1 MKTTDQWLAEY
12 ARSHRDDTNKL
23 LHWICIPI
31 IVMSIVGLL
40 WSLPVPE
47 TFRVAS
53 PALNWGTVFLMAA
66 VVYYFIL
73 SISLAVGAL
82 PFVVFI
88 VTVVAWLDGLGTPLW
103 LTSICLFVG
112 GWAGQ
117 FAGHWYE
124 GSRPSFFRD
133 LQFLMIGPLWLIA
146 GIYRRFHIPY

>member
-12 ARSHRDDTNKL
+12 AHSHRDDTNRL
-23 LHWICIPI
+23 LHWICIPM

-47 TFRVAS
+47 TFRDAS

-73 SISLAVGAL
+73 SISLAVGTL
-82 PFVVFI
+82 PFVVL
-88 VTVVAWLDGLGTPLW
+88 VVAAVAWLDGLSTPLW
-103 LTSICLFVG
+103 LTSTCLFVG

-146 GIYRRFHIPY
+146 GVYRRFHIPY

>member
-1 MKTTDQWLAEY
+1 MKTTDDWLDEY
-12 ARSHRDDTNKL
+12 AHSHRDDTNKL

-47 TFRVAS
+47 TFRDAS

-82 PFVVFI
+82 PFVVL
-88 VTVVAWLDGLGTPLW
+88 VVAVVAWLDGLGTPLW
-103 LTSICLFVG
+103 LTSLCLFVG
-112 GWAGQ
+112 GWACQ

-124 GSRPSFFRD
+124 GSRPLFFRD
-133 LQFLMIGPLWLIA
+133 LKFLMIGPLWLIA